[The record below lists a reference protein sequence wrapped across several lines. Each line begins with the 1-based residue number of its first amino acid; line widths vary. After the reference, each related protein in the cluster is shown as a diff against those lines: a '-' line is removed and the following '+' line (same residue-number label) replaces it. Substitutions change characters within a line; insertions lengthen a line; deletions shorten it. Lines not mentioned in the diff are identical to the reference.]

1 MADRFAELLAI
12 GGIARRLVEDA
23 PRLADGDAGDID
35 PAAIKRFHSG
45 REAAAFDAADDR
57 SRGDA
62 DILEDPVTDPRARL
76 AHLLLD
82 LSDLNA
88 LGIGGHEE
96 GADMAVLGE
105 AFPPRSR
112 HPQNQDRK
120 SVLEG

>member
-62 DILEDPVTDPRARL
+62 DILADHVADTRARL
-76 AHLLLD
+76 AHLLLA
-82 LSDLNA
+82 LSDPTA
-88 LGIGGHEE
+88 LGIG
-96 GADMAVLGE
+96 
-105 AFPPRSR
+105 R
-112 HPQNQDRK
+112 HQE
-120 SVLEG
+120 SAGM